1 MILHA
6 LGNYMT
12 VDARANLACLFIHK
26 CLCIG
31 MPFVYRYRISG
42 EISVGSVTPEQ
53 VTIAPLLQF
62 LLVCPW
68 MQIGDI
74 NVSI

>member
-31 MPFVYRYRISG
+31 KQFVYRYTISG

-53 VTIAPLLQF
+53 ITIAPLLQF
-62 LLVCPW
+62 LLVGPW